1 MRGNTIISIIFIC
14 LLCDACVE
22 SFDLKNISYDN
33 RLVVDGHISNSN
45 RHQQIKLSR
54 TSHLNERVFIAESS
68 ADVMVETESGQQIQ
82 FSEIMPGIYE
92 SPVFAGVVGE
102 GYTLFITTNNGRR
115 YKSEQVV
122 LKDVPPI
129 GKISAEFVT
138 TPERGI
144 QISIDSEDPLNKTHF
159 YRWNYKETYEVHAP
173 YPSNYWLPP
182 GMDSAVWR
190 FDRVDQCWVSD
201 SLQEILIRS
210 TSGQAQ
216 DKVINFPIRFIPEES
231 YILGVKYSMLVQQYS
246 LSEQAYSYWEN
257 TKIFNETQGS
267 LADVQPGT
275 LVSNIIGVTDPSE
288 TVLGYFDASAVAEQ
302 RVFFNYKDFKDAG
315 YEPPE
320 FRSWCLD
327 LIPIYV
333 VVTDIGPFMELH
345 GNEYSIWDAIGFW
358 PTGQL
363 ELFPTKCCDCT
374 DLGTA
379 TKPSFWE

>member
-1 MRGNTIISIIFIC
+1 MNGRVTILFTLIC
-14 LLCDACVE
+14 LLGYACIE
-22 SFDLKNISYDN
+22 PFDVKSISYDKL
-33 RLVVDGHISNSN
+33 LVVEGHISNLN
-45 RHQQIKLSR
+45 RPQQIKLSR
-54 TSHLNERVFIAESS
+54 TSTLNERVFIP
-68 ADVMVETESGQQIQ
+68 ETEASVEVKGGSGEQ
-82 FSEIMPGIYE
+82 FQFNEVSPGVYE
-92 SPVFAGVVGE
+92 SASFAGNVGE
-102 GYTLFITTNNGRR
+102 GYTLSITTSNGRK
-115 YKSEQVV
+115 YQSEKVI

-129 GKISAEFVT
+129 GKIQAEFVT
-138 TPERGI
+138 TPQRGI
-144 QISIDSEDPLNKTHF
+144 QISIDTEDPLNKTHF

-210 TSGQAQ
+210 TRGQTQ
-216 DKVINFPIRFIPEES
+216 DKVIAFPIRFIPEDS

-246 LSEQAYSYWEN
+246 LSEQAYNYWEN

-275 LVSNIIGVTDPSE
+275 LISNIIGVTDPSE

-315 YEPPE
+315 FEPPE

-327 LIPIYV
+327 IAPIYV
-333 VVTDIGPFMELH
+333 VVTEIGPFMETH
-345 GNEYSIWDAIGFW
+345 GEDYAIWDAIGFW

-363 ELFPTKCCDCT
+363 ELFPTKCCDCR
-374 DLGTA
+374 DVGTNI
-379 TKPSFWE
+379 KPDFWE